1 MKGVHKIIFTLFLC
15 FTFYSVHAQSTEL
28 YKTVVALDSTFFQ
41 AYNDCDMAKQAE
53 FYSDSIEF
61 FHDKGGL
68 QTSKKKILE
77 DTKAYICG
85 KVTRKLV
92 EGSVEVSPIPGY
104 GAVEIGSHSFYNRSE
119 NTTSKASKFVIVWK
133 NNNGKWIITKVISL
147 H

>member
-92 EGSVEVSPIPGY
+92 KGSIEVSPIPGF
-104 GAVEIGSHSFYNRSE
+104 GAVEMGSHSFYNKAE
-119 NTTSKASKFVIVWK
+119 NTTSAPSKFVIVWK
-133 NNNGKWIITKVISL
+133 NTNGKWIITKVISL